1 METKNIL
8 EVKKITKRFKDKGA
22 EVMALYDISF
32 ELKQGEDLAI
42 IGPSGSGKTTL
53 LQIISG
59 LSKPTYGEVFING
72 SKVDKG
78 TDNQISEFRNK
89 TIGFV
94 FQNIYLQEYFTALE
108 NVMLPML
115 VNNTPK
121 KEARKKAKELLE
133 LVGLRDR
140 MNHKPSKLSG
150 GEEQRVGIARALA
163 NDPQI
168 IMADEP
174 TAKLDK
180 ANRDKV
186 LKIFKEISKHGI
198 SIIVIT
204 HDEAFSSVFP
214 NVIHLEHGKIKHKK
228 SYL

>member
-1 METKNIL
+1 MDTIL
-8 EVKKITKRFKDKGA
+8 EVKNVTKRYKDKGENIA
-22 EVMALYDISF
+22 ALDNISF
-32 ELKQGEDLAI
+32 SVPSGEGLAI

-53 LQIISG
+53 LQIMSG
-59 LSKPTYGEVFING
+59 LAEASEGEVFIKGKKVNEG
-72 SKVDKG
+72 S
-78 TDNQISEFRNK
+78 DNEVSDFRNK

-94 FQNIYLQEYFTALE
+94 FQNIYLQEYFTAKE

-115 VNNTPK
+115 VNNVSK
-121 KEARKKAKELLE
+121 KEAKKRAEELLDM
-133 LVGLRDR
+133 VGLKER

-163 NDPQI
+163 NNPQI

-180 ANRDKV
+180 DNRDKV
-186 LKIFKEISKHGI
+186 LEIFQEIGKKGI

-204 HDEAFSSVFP
+204 HDDHFSKVFK
-214 NVIHLEHGKIKHKK
+214 NVIRLEDGKIKSKTF
-228 SYL
+228 